1 MNTSLRLN
9 LKFLARSQKKKV
21 IPESFILLF
30 FTKKVS
36 TVIYAE
42 GG

>member
-1 MNTSLRLN
+1 MFSEKNGS
-9 LKFLARSQKKKV
+9 
-21 IPESFILLF
+21 PESLILLF

-36 TVIYAE
+36 TVIYTK